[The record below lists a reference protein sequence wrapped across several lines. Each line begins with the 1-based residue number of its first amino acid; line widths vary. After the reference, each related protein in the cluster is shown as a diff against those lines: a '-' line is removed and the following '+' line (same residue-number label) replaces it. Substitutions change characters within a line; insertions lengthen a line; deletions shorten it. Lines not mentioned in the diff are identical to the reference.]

1 MPVWCRNSRVSSEF
15 LSRIFIDGHFEARTF
30 DSEHR
35 NVFRSSSASSKR
47 AKNVYSLQLAWL
59 GNGID
64 HSTMVYRQKVEL
76 AYFSNACEPFGRL
89 ALHGSVQLNPP
100 I

>member
-1 MPVWCRNSRVSSEF
+1 

-35 NVFRSSSASSKR
+35 NVFRSSSASKR
-47 AKNVYSLQLAWL
+47 AKNVYPLQLAWL
-59 GNGID
+59 GNGIY

-76 AYFSNACEPFGRL
+76 AYFSNACEPFDRL

>member
-1 MPVWCRNSRVSSEF
+1 
-15 LSRIFIDGHFEARTF
+15 
-30 DSEHR
+30 
-35 NVFRSSSASSKR
+35 
-47 AKNVYSLQLAWL
+47 
-59 GNGID
+59 
-64 HSTMVYRQKVEL
+64 MVYRQKVEL

>member
-1 MPVWCRNSRVSSEF
+1 MVTSKQGRSIANIETSSC
-15 LSRIFIDGHFEARTF
+15 
-30 DSEHR
+30 
-35 NVFRSSSASSKR
+35 SSSASSKR
-47 AKNVYSLQLAWL
+47 AKTFISFKLAWL
-59 GNGID
+59 GNGIY